1 MKNSG
6 INESDLKMAL
16 KKNFLILL
24 GESDVSRKP
33 NTAYAKENFD
43 YISYQGEHRLARG
56 KSFFKNA
63 QNKAT
68 ELDIIM
74 NWDLMVVP
82 TKDGH
87 SNTKQMVPYA
97 ADILREKLK

>member
-1 MKNSG
+1 M
-6 INESDLKMAL
+6 
-16 KKNFLILL
+16 
-24 GESDVSRKP
+24 
-33 NTAYAKENFD
+33 
-43 YISYQGEHRLARG
+43 ARG

-87 SNTKQMVPYA
+87 GNTKQMVPLQQIY
-97 ADILREKLK
+97 LEKIKIMQAFRKKVFG

>member
-1 MKNSG
+1 MVMKLLLAV
-6 INESDLKMAL
+6 INLVIWQIQSLSFT
-16 KKNFLILL
+16 NIIIFLIFGFEEL
-24 GESDVSRKP
+24 
-33 NTAYAKENFD
+33 
-43 YISYQGEHRLARG
+43 

-87 SNTKQMVPYA
+87 GNTKQMVPYA
-97 ADILREKLK
+97 AELFYERLR

>member
-1 MKNSG
+1 
-6 INESDLKMAL
+6 MAL
-16 KKNFLILL
+16 KKIFNTVR
-24 GESDVSRKP
+24 ESDVSRKP

-43 YISYQGEHRLARG
+43 HISYQGEHRLARG

-74 NWDLMVVP
+74 NWDLMAVP
-82 TKDGH
+82 TK
-87 SNTKQMVPYA
+87 MVMIIPNKWFLIRQIY
-97 ADILREKLK
+97 LEKN